1 MGPLAVA
8 VFLAVTVFLGVAIFF
23 AVAVFLGVAIF
34 FAVVRAMIALLRV
47 DVRTPTAEP
56 VLAGAQDS
64 AWAAGSTFGQ

>member
-1 MGPLAVA
+1 LALAVFFGVA
-8 VFLAVTVFLGVAIFF
+8 VFLAVTVFFGV
-23 AVAVFLGVAIF
+23 VIF